1 MKVERTN
8 KDFQPIELSI
18 TIETKEELHD
28 LYVRMLLSGEIV
40 NDHLKMVYKAMG
52 DDSNDELLSYLEDII

>member
-1 MKVERTN
+1 MKIERTN